1 MLKRK
6 FRKLMRSV
14 KAKAEAGLE
23 WGDRLA
29 ASLRRQPTLVPIPI
43 RVRNRDRR

>member
-6 FRKLMRSV
+6 VRKLIRRV

-23 WGDRLA
+23 WGERLA
-29 ASLRRQPTLVPIPI
+29 AGLRPEPTLVPIPV
-43 RVRNRDRR
+43 RVRDRR